1 MYNDDL
7 VNDTYK
13 VIESSRR
20 QKSQTFL
27 LNQENYS
34 YILKNNKKFQS
45 TYKTIQLYIKQISIL
60 DAIYPHLTHTLR
72 QKIYFVSNQ
81 MVKHL
86 QQQQQQAFII
96 KNLVFCV
103 ACYLLSQSGLIG
115 NKQRFLT
122 LSNIKY
128 RYFIKHKHQISLF
141 CQPAP
146 SSPITTHHSLLRVFC
161 QMIQ

>member
-60 DAIYPHLTHTLR
+60 DSIYPNLTHTLR
-72 QKIYFVSNQ
+72 QKIYYVSNQ
-81 MVKHL
+81 MIKHL
-86 QQQQQQAFII
+86 QQHQQPAFII

-103 ACYLLSQSGLIG
+103 ACFLLSQSGLIA
-115 NKQRFLT
+115 NK
-122 LSNIKY
+122 
-128 RYFIKHKHQISLF
+128 
-141 CQPAP
+141 
-146 SSPITTHHSLLRVFC
+146 
-161 QMIQ
+161 